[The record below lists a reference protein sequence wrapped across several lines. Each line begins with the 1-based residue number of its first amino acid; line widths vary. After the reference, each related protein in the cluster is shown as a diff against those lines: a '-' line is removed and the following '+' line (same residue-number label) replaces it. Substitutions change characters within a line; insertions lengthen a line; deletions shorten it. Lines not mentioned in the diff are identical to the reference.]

1 MQGYDSVALEAD
13 VELGGTDQKFNLLM
27 GRELQ
32 KAYGQTPQS
41 ILTMP
46 LLEGLDGVNKMSK
59 SLNNYI
65 GIDEPPEVMYAKL
78 LSISDDLMLRYIDL
92 LSLKNNDEINSW
104 KKRLKD
110 GENPKNIKD
119 EFSQEIIER
128 FHDHEGYL
136 KAKKDFEKNLKYNDL
151 VIEVVDARLPQSSE
165 NPMLNQI
172 IKNRAKPHLKLLN
185 KSDIADEKVT
195 QQWINFFQNETNITA
210 LAVSA
215 KNKKNKVDIKNACM
229 KLVPHR
235 GTSIKPVRAII
246 IGIPNV
252 GKSSLINLLTQKKIA
267 KTGDVPAVTQMQ
279 QRIIVDSD
287 FVLTDTPGLMWHKIE
302 SEIQGNYLAASN
314 IIRIN
319 AYDETEAALYL
330 LDCLKE
336 NYTQK
341 LIDRYELD
349 ATIINQPS
357 ENIIEAIA
365 IKKHMLL
372 KGNNPDLR
380 KSAVIILQDYRSQKI
395 GRISLEFPE
404 K

>member
-1 MQGYDSVALEAD
+1 MAVQWFPGHM
-13 VELGGTDQKFNLLM
+13 T
-27 GRELQ
+27 
-32 KAYGQTPQS
+32 
-41 ILTMP
+41 
-46 LLEGLDGVNKMSK
+46 
-59 SLNNYI
+59 
-65 GIDEPPEVMYAKL
+65 
-78 LSISDDLMLRYIDL
+78 
-92 LSLKNNDEINSW
+92 
-104 KKRLKD
+104 
-110 GENPKNIKD
+110 
-119 EFSQEIIER
+119 
-128 FHDHEGYL
+128 

-252 GKSSLINLLTQKKIA
+252 GKSSLINLLTQKRIA

-279 QRIIVDSD
+279 QRIIVDND

-302 SEIQGNYLAASN
+302 NEIQGNYLAASN
-314 IIRIN
+314 IIGIN

-336 NYTQK
+336 NYSQK